1 MPIRRVTL
9 RQTQRQRQVRP
20 SQRRVPARR
29 GQSLPLKPITG
40 LRTKL
45 PRHLPRKRARRRQR
59 KALPPPKRKLQ
70 RRPLPR
76 RRRPRPLPR
85 KRQNRQPPMQC
96 HPMQGQPMQGQ
107 PMPGQLIQG
116 HPRPP
121 LPTRRRT
128 ARRSVRHRMMW
139 WMLAVRPRQ
148 HAGQAGGTAARA
160 YSAAAMPACL
170 R

>member
-9 RQTQRQRQVRP
+9 RQKQRQRQVRP

-29 GQSLPLKPITG
+29 RQSLPLKPMTG

-85 KRQNRQPPMQC
+85 KRQNRQPR
-96 HPMQGQPMQGQ
+96 MQGQPMQGQ
-107 PMPGQLIQG
+107 PIQG

-160 YSAAAMPACL
+160 YSAAAVPTCL